1 MTELR
6 QLKPAQTGRPNLTEN
21 HQKCSKNDENRP
33 KNHENSLKIAKNPAK
48 TSNLPRHRKTPV
60 SRSQILTSSTPM
72 LPWQRISDHSR
83 PDTTRSQHSGPN
95 RQFHH
100 LPLIDQ
106 TTVLLRHAPAS
117 PEASPEAWPHA
128 RAQSTATTASSDSEL

>member
-1 MTELR
+1 MVMTELR

-21 HQKCSKNDENRP
+21 HQKCSNNDENRP

-83 PDTTRSQHSGPN
+83 PDPSIRA
-95 RQFHH
+95 
-100 LPLIDQ
+100 LI
-106 TTVLLRHAPAS
+106 
-117 PEASPEAWPHA
+117 
-128 RAQSTATTASSDSEL
+128 ASSTTCLSKTRQQRLSVTPRITTSLSPCTCSEHSNYSFK